1 MAVQAAREYIYSTLL
16 NQNWLNSN
24 KLSVNVI
31 KTKSMFIASR
41 QKVSTI
47 PGEPSV
53 VTSENRI
60 ERVGTYKCLGLGLD
74 ESWTWEYP
82 ISPIVSKV
90 SMVLGV
96 LRRLKP
102 LLPKSTL
109 VLIYNSLIQ
118 PHFDYCSIVWNNLG
132 KVLDKS
138 YGVYKIELQ
147 E

>member
-1 MAVQAAREYIYSTLL
+1 MAVQAAREYICSTLL

-31 KTKSMFIASR
+31 KTKSMFIASG

-47 PGEPSV
+47 LGEPNV

-74 ESWTWEYP
+74 ESWTWEYQ
-82 ISPIVSKV
+82 IFPIVSKV
-90 SMVLGV
+90 SKVLGV

-102 LLPKSTL
+102 LLARSTL

-118 PHFDYCSIVWNNLG
+118 PHFDYCSIVWDNLG
-132 KVLDKS
+132 KGL
-138 YGVYKIELQ
+138 
-147 E
+147 